1 MKALKR
7 FAFRVISRLRKV
19 IEPNFTASQYPLYTS
34 TSMHVR
40 HPDSYD
46 DTLAGQ
52 RRGDYQDDFLAGYPR
67 RQDPNATCAGFPR
80 RAGIVAGHGWRIP
93 TPPRLPVYD

>member
-7 FAFRVISRLRKV
+7 FASWAIFRLRKV
-19 IEPNFTASQYPLYTS
+19 MEPDFTASQNPLHS
-34 TSMHVR
+34 TVSMHVR

-52 RRGDYQDDFLAGYPR
+52 RRGEHQDDFLAGYPR
-67 RQDPNATCAGFPR
+67 RQDLNATCAGFPR